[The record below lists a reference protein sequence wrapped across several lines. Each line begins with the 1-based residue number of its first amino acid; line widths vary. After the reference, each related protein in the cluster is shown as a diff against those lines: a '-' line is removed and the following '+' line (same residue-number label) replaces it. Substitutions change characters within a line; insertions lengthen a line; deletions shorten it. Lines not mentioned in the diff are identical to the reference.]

1 MELYKN
7 PYFTPRVNA
16 YFLKK
21 LITISLLVL
30 FCLNIFGYRFVAQYY
45 ATKSTTALQVILDQN
60 KYKESELVSF
70 KIPLNQ
76 PYIINTEG
84 YESAE
89 GNIDYDGV
97 NYQFVKKRIYNDS
110 LEVVCIP
117 NSVKTKIENNK
128 ADFTKQLNDLA
139 NNTGSKKSSGS
150 QQLKSAISDF
160 TLEHHFDLYTMVAN
174 SKLKHDAFYC
184 NYASFEYL
192 QSIAQPPEA

>member
-1 MELYKN
+1 M
-7 PYFTPRVNA
+7 
-16 YFLKK
+16 
-21 LITISLLVL
+21 L
-30 FCLNIFGYRFVAQYY
+30 FCLNILGYRFVAQYY
-45 ATKSTTALQVILDQN
+45 ATKSTTELQVTLDQN
-60 KYKESELVSF
+60 KYKQAELVSF

-76 PYIINTEG
+76 PYIINTDG

-89 GNIDYDGV
+89 GNMDYKGV

-117 NSVKTKIENNK
+117 NNTKTKIDNNK
-128 ADFTKQLNDLA
+128 TDFAKQLNDLA
-139 NNTGSKKSSGS
+139 NNTNSKKSSGS

-160 TLEHHFDLYTMVAN
+160 TQEHHFDIYTMVAN

-184 NYASFEYL
+184 NYLSFEFF